1 MADRPPVTIT
11 AKVNA
16 AERSPATASHSFA
29 ALNFLFPI
37 CVLAM
42 ALLAYWPSIRDGH
55 VDFRNSYTAGYM
67 VRTGNSALIYNL
79 DATKQFQDQ
88 VVSNWNVILPF
99 MRPAYEA
106 LFFVPFSL
114 LSFRGAYF
122 AFFCFNLALIV
133 LTNQLLHHAL
143 PDLDRIRFAPAAMFI
158 YFPLILALLQS
169 QNSILLLALLAGAAM
184 NIKKGSDSR
193 AGILVALGLFKFQ
206 YVIPIFLL
214 FVAWRRWRF
223 AAAFTGTAAVLAAL
237 SLWITGRAAS
247 IEYFRTT
254 VGLGSTLKFDTGLT
268 LNMSLMANLHG
279 LISVI
284 LNGSPLVMPVTL
296 AATAALMI
304 FSALIRPQNDQAL
317 YLAIPVSA
325 LVSYYMYVHDMSIL
339 LIPIAAAIA
348 SAQMSAQPH
357 NKRMTTLYVMAILL
371 LVIPIVSLFIR
382 IPAWIGQVPLLIA
395 FTVLSTLFWS
405 ARPNRNPTRTVA

>member
-1 MADRPPVTIT
+1 MADHPPDTIT

-16 AERSPATASHSFA
+16 GEPNTATSGHSFA
-29 ALNFLFPI
+29 ALNILFPI
-37 CVLAM
+37 AVLAI
-42 ALLAYWPSIRDGH
+42 ALLAYWPSVRDGH

-67 VRTGNSALIYNL
+67 VRTGNSSLIYSL
-79 DATKQFQDQ
+79 EATKQFQDQ
-88 VVSNWNVILPF
+88 VVSQWNVILPF

-106 LFFVPFSL
+106 LFFVPFSFL
-114 LSFRGAYF
+114 PFRGAYF
-122 AFFCFNLALIV
+122 AFFCFNLAMIV
-133 LTNQLLHHAL
+133 LTNHLLHRAMPGL
-143 PDLDRIRFAPAAMFI
+143 SRLQLAPAAMFI

-169 QNSILLLALLAGAAM
+169 QNSILLLTLLAGAAM
-184 NIKKGSDSR
+184 NIKQGRDSR

-206 YVIPIFLL
+206 YVIPIVLL
-214 FVAWRRWRF
+214 FIAWRKWRF
-223 AAAFTGTAAVLAAL
+223 AAAFTGTAAVLAAI

-254 VGLGSTLKFDTGLT
+254 VGLGTTLKFNTGLS

-284 LNGSPLVMPVTL
+284 LSGSSLVMPVTL

-304 FSALIRPQNDQAL
+304 FCAIFRPQNDQAL

-348 SAQMSAQPH
+348 SAQLNPEH
-357 NKRMTTLYVMAILL
+357 RGKRMTTLYIMAIML
-371 LVIPIVSLFIR
+371 LVIPLISLFIK

-405 ARPNRNPTRTVA
+405 ARSKHEPTVTVT